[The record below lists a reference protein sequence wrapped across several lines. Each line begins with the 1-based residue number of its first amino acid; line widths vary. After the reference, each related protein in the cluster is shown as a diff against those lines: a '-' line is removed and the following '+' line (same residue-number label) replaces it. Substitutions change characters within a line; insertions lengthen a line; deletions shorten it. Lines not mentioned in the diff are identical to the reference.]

1 MMTRQV
7 KTIQNEII
15 SLMLDINDDTI
26 EDMTRYSTS
35 PYSIPTYIKTEN
47 ILQIYC
53 IGKAK
58 T

>member
-1 MMTRQV
+1 MITRQM

-15 SLMLDINDDTI
+15 SLVLDINDDTNK
-26 EDMTRYSTS
+26 DTTRYSTS
-35 PYSIPTYIKTEN
+35 PYSIPIYIKTEN